1 MISLRSHDLAQ
12 GGGCGPSILQMRKLK
27 SRKPEELACALTEP
41 RSSRGGQ
48 RDPRSEASVVTP
60 GLDWLGARMQQ
71 AARTVGAKARG
82 LKTCG
87 QRCVGRGKVA
97 AVVGALG

>member
-12 GGGCGPSILQMRKLK
+12 GGGCGPSILQMRKL
-27 SRKPEELACALTEP
+27 RKPEELACALTEP
-41 RSSRGGQ
+41 GSSRGGQ

-71 AARTVGAKARG
+71 AA
-82 LKTCG
+82 G
-87 QRCVGRGKVA
+87 QWGQKPEA
-97 AVVGALG
+97 